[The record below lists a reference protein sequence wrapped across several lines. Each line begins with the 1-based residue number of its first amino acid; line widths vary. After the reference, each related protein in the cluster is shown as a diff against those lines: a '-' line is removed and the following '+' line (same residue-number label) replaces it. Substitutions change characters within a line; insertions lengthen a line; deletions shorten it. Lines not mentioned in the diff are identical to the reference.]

1 MARPDTLHLFLG
13 DEPVG
18 VVHDASPLAFEYAP
32 AWLQRRPV
40 RPVAAI
46 PLQPGR
52 QQSDAVQAFFEN
64 LLPEGELRDHLSAQ
78 RKASTL
84 FSLLLEVAGDT
95 AGAFVLLPAGQLPQP
110 AHYESTTWAE
120 LAATLK
126 AKSAAAIDL
135 QGGDA
140 RISLAGAQDKASIA
154 IFADGV
160 PRLPRGTAPSTH
172 ILKPD
177 IRRLA
182 KVRESAV
189 NEAVIMLT
197 AARCGLP
204 TADVFYEPLTRACVV
219 RRFDRVARADGGLD
233 RLIQYDLCQ
242 LAGTVSDRKYEKE
255 GGPGLA
261 ACAAI
266 VRRTSSQPAVDLR
279 HLVQWVFF
287 NLYTGNNDS
296 HAKNLSIFEQPG
308 AGTQLTPFY
317 DLMCTRIYPGLSREF
332 AFSLGGETRPGQVGR
347 EQVAALARELGMGA
361 PFLMKTATELA
372 RVLPGA
378 LQGACDQVQ
387 PLLNPSGRVFLE
399 KLRLW
404 VLSNTTKTAA
414 RISPNRIE
422 KYKEV

>member
-18 VVHDASPLAFEYAP
+18 EVHDAAPLVFEYAP
-32 AWLQRRPV
+32 AWLQRQPA

-64 LLPEGELRDHLSAQ
+64 LLPEGALRDHLTTQ
-78 RKASTL
+78 RKASSL

-110 AHYESTTWAE
+110 AQYQSTTWAE
-120 LAATLK
+120 LAATIK

-154 IFADGV
+154 IFADGA

-177 IRRLA
+177 IRRLN
-182 KVRESAV
+182 KVRESAL

-204 TADVFYEPLTRACVV
+204 TAEVFYEPLTRACVV
-219 RRFDRVARADGGLD
+219 RRFDRLVRADGGLD

-287 NLYTGNNDS
+287 NLFTGNNDS
-296 HAKNLSIFEQPG
+296 HAKNLSVYERPG
-308 AGTQLTPFY
+308 MGVRLTPFY

-332 AFSLGGETRPGQVGR
+332 AFSLGGEVQPGQVGR
-347 EQVAALARELGMGA
+347 EQIVALARELGMGA
-361 PFLMKTATELA
+361 PFLMKIATELA
-372 RVLPGA
+372 RVLPDA
-378 LQGACDQVQ
+378 LQGACDTVE
-387 PLLNPSGRVFLE
+387 PLLHSGGRVFLE

-404 VLSNTTKTAA
+404 VLANTAKTAMRLVTSA
-414 RISPNRIE
+414 
-422 KYKEV
+422 

>member
-1 MARPDTLHLFLG
+1 MARPDNLHLFLG

-18 VVHDASPLAFEYAP
+18 WVHDTAPLAFEYAP
-32 AWLQRRPV
+32 AWLQRQPA

-46 PLQPGR
+46 PLQQGR

-64 LLPEGELRDHLSAQ
+64 LLPEGELRDHLSTQ
-78 RKASTL
+78 RKASSL
-84 FSLLLEVAGDT
+84 FSLLVAVAGDT

-110 AHYESTTWAE
+110 AQYEPTTWAE
-120 LAATLK
+120 LAATIK

-140 RISLAGAQDKASIA
+140 RISLAGAQDKAGIA

-177 IRRLA
+177 IRRLN
-182 KVRESAV
+182 KVRESAL
-189 NEAVIMLT
+189 NEAVIMMT

-204 TADVFYEPLTRACVV
+204 TAEVFYEPLTRACVV
-219 RRFDRVARADGGLD
+219 RRFDRVVRADGGLD
-233 RLIQYDLCQ
+233 RLVQYDLCQ

-287 NLYTGNNDS
+287 NLFTGNNDS
-296 HAKNLSIFEQPG
+296 HAKNLSVHELPG
-308 AGTQLTPFY
+308 VGVRLTPFY

-332 AFSLGGETRPGQVGR
+332 AFSLGGEVLPGSVGR
-347 EQVAALARELGMGA
+347 KQVDVLARELGMGA
-361 PFLMKTATELA
+361 QFLQRTSAELA
-372 RVLPGA
+372 RQLPLA
-378 LQGACDQVQ
+378 LQGACDELAHMLA
-387 PLLNPSGRVFLE
+387 PGGRVFLE

-404 VLSNTTKTAA
+404 VLSNTVKTAA
-414 RISPNRIE
+414 R
-422 KYKEV
+422 VAGDAQ